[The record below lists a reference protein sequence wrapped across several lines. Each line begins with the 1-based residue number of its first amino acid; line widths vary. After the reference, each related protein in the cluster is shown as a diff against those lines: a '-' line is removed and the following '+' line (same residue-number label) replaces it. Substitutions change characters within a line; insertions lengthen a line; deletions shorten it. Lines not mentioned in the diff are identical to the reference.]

1 MNINASGIITKP
13 LQPAFQAQN
22 ASTQSNIATST
33 QVAVA
38 LGSERI
44 DRNADFASSIFTAPV
59 TGVYQLQAYIRL
71 DNIDSAAAYYEFK
84 INTSNSGYGIIFDPD
99 FGQDNTYQYMAFAI
113 TLTVEVTD
121 TEQAILLND
130 LLSIDDW
137 LQAAMLG
144 KKNNCWK
151 RMQQEWTTKLMNDDS
166 FTDSIPSNQ
175 ADFVA
180 LVTAR
185 SDYQTRTERDAASS
199 IG

>member
-1 MNINASGIITKP
+1 M
-13 LQPAFQAQN
+13 
-22 ASTQSNIATST
+22 AT
-33 QVAVA
+33 
-38 LGSERI
+38 L
-44 DRNADFASSIFTAPV
+44 
-59 TGVYQLQAYIRL
+59 
-71 DNIDSAAAYYEFK
+71 
-84 INTSNSGYGIIFDPD
+84 
-99 FGQDNTYQYMAFAI
+99 

-130 LLSIDDW
+130 LLDINDW

-180 LVTAR
+180 LITAR
-185 SDYQTRTERDAASS
+185 EDYITRSQRDAASALE
-199 IG
+199 G